1 MYAVETTRT
10 PPTLALTVGDLRLDA
25 DRTAADDV
33 RRVLDTPITT
43 EQYAL
48 IREHA
53 RGLTVGRN
61 LTEVVAHFGTEAG
74 HTPPGFRRE
83 LRFDGDALVV
93 DLARDISYDAD
104 GRRRPTGVLFSADSA
119 NPYEIAPIAPLV
131 ANLTCNPGIIY
142 DLFLNN
148 PQANIDRKFTDRDQ
162 VMTEIGRVLGPGAD
176 ISVELN
182 NPFEPD
188 IEKILDECR
197 RFREILSPW
206 RVVIKV
212 PHTGPVNNENVGQL
226 LDGDARLDVR
236 YSAGTTAD
244 RLRGHNLALRLAEE
258 GFRVN
263 FTLMLEPHQV
273 QLALQ
278 ARPYFVNAF
287 VRHRKLQTDTIA
299 GLLRRRE
306 STGDEAHLTELRDY
320 LVKTDYLSSAETG
333 IDLREAETLARSVL
347 ATRGIRDLEELGDG
361 LDSARHALRALRAAN
376 LPDTRLIICSM
387 EGDLMYPDV
396 DRLVAEP
403 EFADMTDRIV
413 ITAEPQYLARFASA
427 NQVVSYQ
434 RRFMKAAAGQS

>member
-1 MYAVETTRT
+1 MFAIETTRT
-10 PPTLALTVGDLRLDA
+10 PAPLTLTVGALGLKT
-25 DRTAADDV
+25 DRDAADDV
-33 RRVLDTPITT
+33 QRVLDTPISADD
-43 EQYAL
+43 YKFLA
-48 IREHA
+48 RHA
-53 RGLTVGRN
+53 RGLGVGQELRDICAYFA
-61 LTEVVAHFGTEAG
+61 TPAG

-83 LRFDGDALVV
+83 LRLEGSTLVV
-93 DLARDISYDAD
+93 DLARDISYDHD

-148 PQANIDRKFTDRDQ
+148 PQANVDGKFTDRDQ
-162 VMTEIGRVLGPGAD
+162 VMAEIGRVLGPGAD

-188 IEKILDECR
+188 FAKILEECQ

-212 PHTGPVNNENVGQL
+212 PHTGPVNNENVQQL
-226 LDGDARLDVR
+226 LSGDTRLDVR
-236 YSAGTTAD
+236 YSAGATAD

-263 FTLMLEPHQV
+263 FTLMFEPHQV

-278 ARPYFVNAF
+278 ARPYFINAF
-287 VRHRKLQTDTIA
+287 VRHRKLQTDNIA
-299 GLLRRRE
+299 SYLRKHRDTE
-306 STGDEAHLTELRDY
+306 DDAVLTELRDY
-320 LVKTDYLSSAETG
+320 LVKTDYLSST
-333 IDLREAETLARSVL
+333 EADTDPQDAATLARNVL
-347 ATRGIRDLEELGDG
+347 TARGVRDLDELGDG
-361 LDSARHALRALRAAN
+361 LDSARHALRALRTAN

-387 EGDLMYPDV
+387 EGDLQYPDI
-396 DRLVAEP
+396 DYLVAEP

-413 ITAEPQYLARFASA
+413 ITAEPQYLARFTSA